1 MTTTTPAETT
11 STPSFEF
18 YEGNLSESSAT
29 PRITI
34 RRGGLMVV
42 SRAAAEMLGDD
53 VSHIQFA
60 YDRLNGAIGIRAATA
75 ETAGS
80 YRLRTQR
87 KSPTRLVGARRFLKY
102 HEIKTEKATT
112 FEVRDFGNG
121 IIGFRIEG
129 EPTAAKTDG
138 AEKGSSSKKPTRRKT
153 KAA

>member
-1 MTTTTPAETT
+1 MTTTPHAETA

-18 YEGNLSESSAT
+18 FEGNVSESGNT

-42 SRAAAEMLGDD
+42 TRAAAEMLGDD

-60 YDRLNGAIGIRAATA
+60 YDRPNGAIGIRAATA

-87 KSPTRLVGARRFLKY
+87 KSPSRLVGARRFLKY

-112 FEVRDFGNG
+112 YEVRDFGNG
-121 IIGFRIEG
+121 IIGFRLDG
-129 EPTAAKTDG
+129 EPAAKTADS
-138 AEKGSSSKKPTRRKT
+138 ESGSTSKKPSRRKT